1 MHKIS
6 KELKEELAKAQRPI
20 TALDV
25 KRAKVRL
32 ANKRWR
38 DKNREKYNAYQK
50 EYKARNKEK
59 LKKARDEHNQ
69 RIANSINKELE
80 V

>member
-59 LKKARDEHNQ
+59 LKRARDEHNQ